1 MAKKK
6 KTKKTKKSKKVSK
19 RKVSRRFAS
28 AKSSDNTNNIIYGAL
43 AAAIVVL
50 VIFAFPSG
58 NPKNEVK
65 KTTPTQ
71 EVKENKV
78 SDIKKTKE
86 VKALNI
92 PKKKKAINQSSFNE
106 KEVFKAKDEMLDT
119 VIRGVEGVLYA
130 SPTEIIRHEIDD
142 SGAITR
148 VKGLQGITTSGTNM
162 YQIMCNKF
170 VDAYKIQSDSV
181 DETYQLFGIEAARKR
196 VISELRA
203 LVKDLNH
210 RHYMIY
216 ADEMSYTGRIT
227 SI

>member
-19 RKVSRRFAS
+19 RKVSRRSAS
-28 AKSSDNTNNIIYGAL
+28 ATSSDNTNKIIYGAL

-50 VIFAFPSG
+50 IIFAFPSG
-58 NPKNEVK
+58 NQKSEVK

-106 KEVFKAKDEMLDT
+106 KEVQ
-119 VIRGVEGVLYA
+119 IRFA
-130 SPTEIIRHEIDD
+130 EIDYNSNKKISLKEYLYYFKD
-142 SGAITR
+142 KA
-148 VKGLQGITTSGTNM
+148 QGKKQFKQVDKNG
-162 YQIMCNKF
+162 NKSISYEEYLAF
-170 VDAYKIQSDSV
+170 K
-181 DETYQLFGIEAARKR
+181 KR
-196 VISELRA
+196 
-203 LVKDLNH
+203 
-210 RHYMIY
+210 
-216 ADEMSYTGRIT
+216 
-227 SI
+227 